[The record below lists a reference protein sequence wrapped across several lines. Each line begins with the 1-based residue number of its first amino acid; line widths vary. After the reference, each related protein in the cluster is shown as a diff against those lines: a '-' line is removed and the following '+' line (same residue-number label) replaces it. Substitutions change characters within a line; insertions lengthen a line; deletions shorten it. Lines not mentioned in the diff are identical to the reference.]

1 MLTAEKIDEATE
13 HVRRWLTALLGAG
26 QCMRDT
32 RQDERTRQTTAARM
46 IRNANDERL
55 AAQNMTDVLA
65 SDAVKEA
72 TA

>member
-1 MLTAEKIDEATE
+1 MVTAKKIDEATE

-26 QCMRDT
+26 QCMRDDRYDEFT
-32 RQDERTRQTTAARM
+32 RRIAAARM

-65 SDAVKEA
+65 SDAAEEMVL
-72 TA
+72 